1 MDHHLNTPNLRG
13 TKLMIF
19 KIGRSVAGRI
29 ALVASLC
36 LFLSRDA
43 GAIGQSA
50 VVTLSFPTG
59 GRPTALGEA
68 FTALSDD
75 ANATFYNPAG
85 LGTSPMAS
93 SWITHY
99 EDSSF
104 TAVTGRTGMDFGTR
118 NYVWAG
124 GPTGVYRHNGKVWE
138 NGEVFLLWEG
148 DESLR
153 EIAEKFFTTDDKKVI
168 DQAIWE
174 IQKANNLGMGTYYR
188 LVDQINAEIDSATL
202 KTQNHNLDSFARML
216 LFLPSDEQTSPY
228 IKDKISELVSSDKA
242 DALADKLADILESG
256 QVSLEEQT
264 ELTIPFT
271 VAVRDTVTALA
282 MDASERLWV
291 GTVSGLWRYDDKQ
304 WVRFSRK
311 DGLPSERIVSIA
323 SNRRGDVAI
332 ATDKGLALM
341 KDLEWK
347 TYTVKNG
354 LVDPY
359 VTAVEFGASGK
370 LYIGS
375 NKGLI
380 CKAGDE
386 FTVLDTASGLL
397 SQKVSALFF
406 DSKSRLWIGGENG
419 VTVHT
424 NGKSWKRYKF
434 PDSKVFTIA
443 ESESGT
449 IWIGTN
455 KGAIT
460 YKTGKTETGKDGKPV
475 EVPEWKA
482 YHSKNALKSNEVRSI
497 AACGSDMWLATDQS
511 IHQYDNANMQFLF
524 FYEQLLPSF
533 RQSDLWHSSASFI
546 YPTEEWGTLGLSI
559 NYINMGVNE
568 WTDQMDRY
576 MGKSRSWEGVF
587 GLSYGFPVKED
598 LSLGLNIKYAYSALA
613 PTIGGVG
620 QTFAIDAA
628 MLKKNF
634 LIDKFDV
641 GFMLQNMGPKIY
653 YVAPD
658 EADPIPFSLRLGLA
672 YKPVQTPFHDL
683 TLVMDAYREVV
694 KNYHDKGPDP
704 FWTAL
709 WTDLLNDTSSTY
721 REEIQEVNVSM
732 GMEYLYADFMALRTG
747 FLLDYLGE
755 RFEWTMGI
763 GVNYSNLNFDFS
775 YIHSPEG
782 FMEGLLKNI
791 NDKNTGSSGARD
803 GQWRLSFLVDL

>member
-1 MDHHLNTPNLRG
+1 
-13 TKLMIF
+13 
-19 KIGRSVAGRI
+19 
-29 ALVASLC
+29 
-36 LFLSRDA
+36 
-43 GAIGQSA
+43 
-50 VVTLSFPTG
+50 
-59 GRPTALGEA
+59 
-68 FTALSDD
+68 
-75 ANATFYNPAG
+75 
-85 LGTSPMAS
+85 
-93 SWITHY
+93 
-99 EDSSF
+99 
-104 TAVTGRTGMDFGTR
+104 RTGMDFGTR

-354 LVDPY
+354 LIDPY
-359 VTAVEFGASGK
+359 VTAVEFGASDK

-375 NKGLI
+375 NKGLV
-380 CKAGDE
+380 CKTGDE
-386 FTVLDTASGLL
+386 FTVLDTTSGLL

-406 DSKSRLWIGGENG
+406 DSKRRLWIGGENG

-658 EADPIPFSLRLGLA
+658 EADPIPFLTASGPCLQTSTDTFSRSDTGHGCLSGSGEELPRQRSR
-672 YKPVQTPFHDL
+672 PVLDC
-683 TLVMDAYREVV
+683 TLD
-694 KNYHDKGPDP
+694 
-704 FWTAL
+704 
-709 WTDLLNDTSSTY
+709 
-721 REEIQEVNVSM
+721 
-732 GMEYLYADFMALRTG
+732 
-747 FLLDYLGE
+747 
-755 RFEWTMGI
+755 
-763 GVNYSNLNFDFS
+763 
-775 YIHSPEG
+775 
-782 FMEGLLKNI
+782 
-791 NDKNTGSSGARD
+791 
-803 GQWRLSFLVDL
+803 